1 MITAAGT
8 TGHERTTRALRL
20 ASLLF
25 SGVFAGFLVAVLVLE
40 LSLRRYDA
48 AVYTQVRQVEL
59 VRLDDLASGTLLPAL
74 LITAT
79 LTAMALRTR
88 GPALWPT
95 ATALV
100 LLLSVL
106 VTTLVLNLPVN
117 ADQLDWQVQAPPA
130 DWADVRDRW
139 QLAHAVRTGAALAAF
154 GLLSWAAMSSARTGH
169 RPSAPPLPAQVPGK
183 AGPKPVME
191 ESA

>member
-8 TGHERTTRALRL
+8 TGHERTTRTLRL

-40 LSLRRYDA
+40 LSLRRFDG

-59 VRLDDLASGTLLPAL
+59 VRLDDLASATLLPAL
-74 LITAT
+74 LITAV

-88 GPALWPT
+88 SPALWPT
-95 ATALV
+95 ATAFV

-117 ADQLDWQVQAPPA
+117 ADQLDWQAQAPPA
-130 DWADVRDRW
+130 DWAGVRDRW

-154 GLLSWAAMSSARTGH
+154 VLLGRVATGAARTGR
-169 RPSAPPLPAQVPGK
+169 RPSAHPVPERVAA
-183 AGPKPVME
+183 AGAPEPVME
-191 ESA
+191 EST